1 MIYAGLLILLFGI
14 FIFLFIL
21 NSQRKV
27 RNKFLHLDEEL
38 KQLLNQENFI
48 TQESGNYK
56 LKDLN
61 SIKLTIQSIKINQ
74 SEWNSLFNQK
84 YVNNSS
90 RYSDTTPRDSR
101 ERHLDY
107 LLQDIESL
115 VKKLSINGE
124 EKEYI
129 KIFSRMFNNEGVFM
143 PVEVRDFT
151 KIETPIKTNEILEL
165 DKRLIDLSKKSV
177 YLKNV
182 DGINSVTDLTVY
194 LDNKEEILKNI
205 NDWVQITS
213 NLRTVNDSQNTRDY
227 LINRKLFSE
236 DLLRE
241 LEKIVRKESNP
252 DESLDQI
259 YLKSFINRLSTE
271 GFNSERL
278 QAILNKCREYY

>member
-1 MIYAGLLILLFGI
+1 MIYIGASVLFLGILLILYIQWGHQKI
-14 FIFLFIL
+14 RNRFL
-21 NSQRKV
+21 Q
-27 RNKFLHLDEEL
+27 LDDEL
-38 KQLLNQENFI
+38 KQLLKQENFI
-48 TQESGNYK
+48 ISNSGSYE

-61 SIKLTIQSIKINQ
+61 SINTKIQNIKRNQ
-74 SEWNSLFNQK
+74 FEWSNLFNQK

-115 VKKLSINGE
+115 VKKLGINGE
-124 EKEYI
+124 EKQYI
-129 KIFSRMFNNEGVFM
+129 KIFSRMFNNDGVFM

-194 LDNKEEILKNI
+194 LDNKEEILRNI
-205 NDWVQITS
+205 NDWVQITT
-213 NLRTVNDSQNTRDY
+213 NLRTNNDSQNTRDY

-236 DLLRE
+236 ELLRE
-241 LEKIVRKESNP
+241 LERIVRKESNP
-252 DESLDQI
+252 DESSDQI
-259 YLKSFINRLSTE
+259 YLKSFINRLSAE

>member
-1 MIYAGLLILLFGI
+1 MIYIGASVLFLGILLILYIQWGHQKI
-14 FIFLFIL
+14 RNRFL
-21 NSQRKV
+21 Q
-27 RNKFLHLDEEL
+27 LDDEL
-38 KQLLNQENFI
+38 KQLLKQENFI
-48 TQESGNYK
+48 ITTSGSYE

-61 SIKLTIQSIKINQ
+61 SINTTIQNIKRNQ
-74 SEWNSLFNQK
+74 FEWSKLFNQK

-115 VKKLSINGE
+115 VKKLDINGE

-129 KIFSRMFNNEGVFM
+129 KIFSRMFNNDGVFM
-143 PVEVRDFT
+143 PLEIRDFT

-194 LDNKEEILKNI
+194 LENKEEILKNI
-205 NDWVQITS
+205 NDWDQITT
-213 NLRTVNDSQNTRDY
+213 NLRTNNDSQNTRDY

-236 DLLRE
+236 ELLRE
-241 LEKIVRKESNP
+241 LERIVRKESNP
-252 DESLDQI
+252 DESSDQI

-278 QAILNKCREYY
+278 QTILKKCREYY

>member
-1 MIYAGLLILLFGI
+1 MIYIGASVLFLGILLILYIQWGHQKI
-14 FIFLFIL
+14 RNRFL
-21 NSQRKV
+21 Q
-27 RNKFLHLDEEL
+27 LDDEL
-38 KQLLNQENFI
+38 KQLLKQENFI
-48 TQESGNYK
+48 ITTSGSYE

-61 SIKLTIQSIKINQ
+61 SINTTIQNIKRNQ
-74 SEWNSLFNQK
+74 FEWSKLFNQK

-115 VKKLSINGE
+115 VKKLDINGE

-129 KIFSRMFNNEGVFM
+129 KIFSRMFNNDGVFM
-143 PVEVRDFT
+143 PLEIRDFT

-205 NDWVQITS
+205 NDWDQITT

-236 DLLRE
+236 ELLRE
-241 LEKIVRKESNP
+241 LERIVRKESNP
-252 DESLDQI
+252 DESSDQI

-278 QAILNKCREYY
+278 QTILKKCREYY